1 MADIGHGKQ
10 QEHQDSQEFYS
21 HRDGPSSDQ
30 IVSRNI
36 EIFKRS
42 TAKGGEK
49 RATIFHEGPGDARKD
64 EQAR

>member
-1 MADIGHGKQ
+1 MASNRSTKIAK
-10 QEHQDSQEFYS
+10 SFILIVMVLL
-21 HRDGPSSDQ
+21 PIK
-30 IVSRNI
+30 IVSGNI